1 MPIVWDKARKR
12 FRYQLHRIIDGRRI
26 RVNRPLPRSW
36 TRAQADAYDDTRTGQ
51 IVAKIAG
58 IERGSPSIDAA
69 VMLYVAERV
78 PDLKSGRSVE
88 QDLAAIHGYYTGRT
102 FADLPGIA
110 RQYTKDALAR
120 VNADGDPD
128 PLKPATIRKRIA
140 LLRAA
145 CRFAW
150 RVHGMGDADPGGRV
164 VVPQVRN
171 ERQTYLDR
179 AAVLAIVR
187 RMALDS
193 RGAAMIA
200 FYSGMRLSEI
210 LRAEYV
216 DGAFVLEDTKN
227 GEPRIVP
234 AHPRVAVYA
243 RRGIRCA
250 RAWIQRQFMRASRA
264 LGHEAHFHD
273 LRHSAASQMINQDVD
288 LYTVGA
294 VLGHKSAQS
303 TKRYAHLSQTKLRE
317 AVGKI
322 GLRVLSP
329 VAQKKRLNRKEKAV

>member
-12 FRYQLHRIIDGRRI
+12 FRYQLHRIIDGRRV
-26 RVNRPLPRSW
+26 RVNRPLPAAW
-36 TRAQADAYDDTRTGQ
+36 NRAQADEFDRLETGR
-51 IVAKIAG
+51 ILAELHGV
-58 IERGSPSIDAA
+58 ERRSPSIDAA
-69 VMLYVAERV
+69 VLLYVAERV

-88 QDLAAIHGYYTGRT
+88 QDLAAIHGYYTKRT

-110 RQYTKDALAR
+110 RQYAKDGLAR
-120 VNADGDPD
+120 TDADGNPD

-145 CRFAW
+145 CRYAW

-171 ERQTYLDR
+171 ERQIYLDR
-179 AAVLAIVR
+179 RAVLAIVR
-187 RMALDS
+187 KMAPDT
-193 RGAAMIA
+193 RGAALIA

-210 LRAEYV
+210 LRAELV

-250 RAWIQRQFMRASRA
+250 RAWIQRQFMHASRS
-264 LGHEAHFHD
+264 LGLEVHFHD

-303 TKRYAHLSQTKLRE
+303 TKRYAHLSQSKLRE
-317 AVGKI
+317 AVSRI
-322 GLRVLSP
+322 GRRDLSP
-329 VAQKKRLNRKEKAV
+329 ARPKKTA